1 MNNLHRIRSRKV
13 VLGLISLATIFALC
27 FGGSGTQA
35 ARAQANGVKVN
46 SSSTPA
52 PLIVHPYHYYKPV
65 CQPTNEPGMAN
76 CTAEIITDATGK
88 ILSFPAS
95 LLIAPSGYGPAAF
108 RGAYGVTGTTSTTR
122 TVAIVDA
129 YDDPTVLTDLNAYSS
144 YYGIP
149 TMSQCAVSGGTAT
162 SPCFQKVDES
172 GGISYPPYNSNWSVE
187 IALDVEAVHAMC
199 QNCNILLVEAA
210 SNYEYDLIAA
220 ADQRAYLMGANVV
233 SNSWG
238 GSEFSG
244 ETDNDKYFHRPGVAF
259 VFSSGDNG
267 YGVQYPAA
275 SPNVTAVGG
284 TKLLVNSDYSY
295 NSETAWGST
304 TPLSNGAGS
313 GCSAYESKPS
323 FQHDADCSNRTVAD
337 VSADADPSTGASV
350 YLAGSWY
357 QIGGTSLAAP
367 LVASVYALAGGVGT
381 TLGNSLP
388 YANVSYGVNLR
399 DVTIGAN
406 GSCGGS
412 YLCTAQTGYDGP
424 TGLGTP
430 LGLAAFTTNSSFQSS
445 GAYDG
450 WILASSA
457 ANTTGGTIDSNS
469 TVLQLGDD
477 AKNRQYKTILSFNTS
492 SLPDTAVIQSATLK
506 IHQNGLPIGT
516 NPFTIMGNL
525 WVDIRKGWFGSSS
538 ALESADFSAGAS
550 ATKVASFG
558 KTPVSGWYSAVI
570 NTGLGHINKVT
581 TNGGLTQFRLYFNL
595 KSNNNHIADYMKFL
609 SGNYTTVTSRPQL
622 IITYYVP

>member
-1 MNNLHRIRSRKV
+1 
-13 VLGLISLATIFALC
+13 
-27 FGGSGTQA
+27 
-35 ARAQANGVKVN
+35 
-46 SSSTPA
+46 
-52 PLIVHPYHYYKPV
+52 
-65 CQPTNEPGMAN
+65 MAN
-76 CTAEIITDATGK
+76 CHADIVTDATGK
-88 ILSFPAS
+88 ILSSPTT
-95 LLIAPSGYGPAAF
+95 LLTGAYGPAAF

-129 YDDPTVLTDLNAYSS
+129 YDDPTVLSDLNTYSS

-149 TMSQCAVSGGTAT
+149 TMSQCAVSGGTAS
-162 SPCFQKVDES
+162 SPCFQKVDEN
-172 GGISYPPYNSNWSVE
+172 GGTSYPPSDGHGVNGWAGE
-187 IALDVEAVHAMC
+187 ISLDVDVVHAMC

-210 SNYEYDLIAA
+210 SNFDSDLIVA
-220 ADQRAYLMGANVV
+220 ADQRAYLMGANVI

-238 GSEFSG
+238 GSEYSG
-244 ETDNDKYFHRPGVAF
+244 ETAYDSYFHHPGVAF

-284 TKLLVNSDYSY
+284 TKLLVNTDYSY
-295 NSETAWGST
+295 NSETVWYNSKTGKG
-304 TPLSNGAGS
+304 PGS
-313 GCSAYESKPS
+313 GCSVYESKPS
-323 FQHDADCSNRTVAD
+323 FQHDAGCPHRTVAD

-350 YLAGSWY
+350 VYNGNYY
-357 QIGGTSLAAP
+357 QFGGTSLAAP

-399 DVTIGAN
+399 DVTSGSN

-412 YLCTAQTGYDGP
+412 YLCTAKTGYDGP

-430 LGLAAFTTNSSFQSS
+430 LGLAAFTTTTTTTKSFQSS

-450 WILASSA
+450 SILALNS
-457 ANTTGGTIDSNS
+457 ANTTGGTIYPTS

-477 AKNRQYKTILSFNTS
+477 SMNRQYKSILSFNTS

-506 IHQNGLPIGT
+506 IYQSGPPTGT

-525 WVDIRKGWFGSSS
+525 WVDIRNGWFGSSS

-550 ATKVASFG
+550 AAKVASFG
-558 KTPVSGWYSAVI
+558 KIPVGSWYSAVV
-570 NTGLGHINKVT
+570 NATGRSNINKT
-581 TNGGLTQFRLYFNL
+581 TANGGLTQFRLYFNL
-595 KSNNNHIADYMKFL
+595 KSNNNLKADYMMFL
-609 SGNYTTVTSRPQL
+609 SGNYPTVTSRPQL